1 MSESTYSENLIIKD
15 VTKFD
20 RSSGSFIERLVFNN
34 RLIVILACIAI
45 TIALGLQLKNL
56 TLNAAF
62 EKMIPTNHPYVT
74 NYLDNKKQLSGLG
87 NSLRIAVANENGTIF
102 EKEYLDTLSQINDD
116 IFLLKGVERPFM
128 KSLWTP
134 STRWMGVTE
143 EGFDG
148 GTVIPDNF
156 TGSPKN
162 LDQVRLNVERSG
174 EIGSL
179 VASDFKSSVIFVPLV
194 DVDPETKLPLD
205 YKAFSHKLEQLRD
218 KYQTGSIKIHIT
230 GFAKVVGDLIDGLEQ
245 MLVFFAITIAI
256 CAGVLYAYTRSVRA
270 TFSVVMCSLVSVVWL
285 LGLLPFLGY
294 NLDPYSIL
302 VPFLV
307 FAVGMSH
314 GAQMMNGIISDIGKG
329 NHIFVAARLSFRRL
343 FSTGLTAL
351 ITDAIGF
358 AVLMVIQIQVIQD
371 LSLIASVGVLLLI
384 ITNLILLAVVLSY
397 LGIGKGATIRSA
409 ASQKCDSDDSSEHK
423 VHPIWTFLDK
433 FTSNKWATI
442 TLVITFIMGTAGF
455 ITSLDVKIGDLD
467 SGAPE
472 LWPDSRYNLDNSFMV
487 DNYAASSDTY
497 VVMVK
502 TKQYECGMYNNL
514 IKVDALEFELQQ
526 LPSVVSTSSL
536 AGLSKYS
543 SAGMNEGNLKWFEVP
558 LNQNL
563 LNAIITRAPREL
575 FNQACDLVTV
585 YAYLTD
591 HKAETL
597 EQVVNVVEKFSA
609 ENNSEEITF
618 LSAAGNA
625 GIEAATNI
633 VVEKANTEMLFFVY
647 AAVIILAYLSF
658 RSIKAVICAILPLML
673 TSILCQ
679 ALMVGLGVGV
689 KVATLPVIALGVGI
703 GVDYALYVM
712 SVMLIN
718 HRRGMSVADAYYAA
732 LLSTGK
738 MVVLT
743 GITLGLSVS
752 TWVFSP
758 IKFQA
763 DMGVLLAFMFIWN
776 MLGALILLPALSK
789 YLLNIGEKK
798 KALASS

>member
-1 MSESTYSENLIIKD
+1 MSESTTLEDLIITNVK
-15 VTKFD
+15 KFD
-20 RSSGSFIERLVFNN
+20 RSSGNFIERLIFNN
-34 RLIVILACIAI
+34 RKFVIFVCFAV
-45 TIALGLQLKNL
+45 TVMLGMQLKGL
-56 TLNAAF
+56 SLNAAY

-74 NYLDNKKQLSGLG
+74 NYLENKDQLAGLG
-87 NSLRIAVANENGTIF
+87 NSIRIAVEIKEGTIF
-102 EKEYLDTLSQINDD
+102 EKEYLYILSQLNDD

-128 KSLWTP
+128 KSLWTS

-148 GTVIPDNF
+148 GTVIPDDYKG
-156 TGSPKN
+156 TPKN

-179 VASDFKSSVIFVPLV
+179 VSSDFKSSVIFVPLV
-194 DVDPETKLPLD
+194 DVDPESGLPLD
-205 YKAFSHKLEQLRD
+205 YQEFSQKLEQLRN

-230 GFAKVVGDLIDGLEQ
+230 GFAKVVGDLIDGLEE
-245 MLVFFAITIAI
+245 MLIFFAITIII
-256 CAGVLYAYTRSVRA
+256 CAGVLYAYTRSIQA
-270 TFSVVMCSLVSVVWL
+270 TFSVVVCSLVSVVWL
-285 LGLLPFLGY
+285 LGLLPLLGY

-314 GAQMMNGIISDIGKG
+314 GAQMMNGIIGDIGKG

-343 FSTGLTAL
+343 FSTGVTAL

-371 LSLIASVGVLLLI
+371 LSLIASIGVLLLI
-384 ITNLILLAVVLSY
+384 FTNLILLSVVLSY
-397 LGIGKGATIRSA
+397 LGIGKKATKRSA
-409 ASQKCDSDDSSEHK
+409 AVQKIDLDDSSEHK

-442 TLVITFIMGTAGF
+442 TLLVAFVMGTAGF
-455 ITSLDVKIGDLD
+455 VTSLQVKIGDLD

-472 LWPDSRYNLDNSFMV
+472 LWPDSRYNLDNTFMV

-502 TKQYECGMYNNL
+502 TKPFECGMYNNL
-514 IKVDALEFELQQ
+514 IKVDALEFELQK
-526 LPSVVSTSSL
+526 LPGVVSTTSL
-536 AGLSKYS
+536 AGLSKN
-543 SAGMNEGNLKWFEVP
+543 SAVGMNEGNFKWYEVP
-558 LNQNL
+558 FNQNL
-563 LNAIITRAPREL
+563 LNAIITRAPREI
-575 FNQACDLVTV
+575 FNQACDLLTV
-585 YAYLTD
+585 SAYLTD

-597 EQVVNVVEKFSA
+597 KQVVAVVEKFAA
-609 ENNSEEITF
+609 ENNSEGITF

-647 AAVIILAYLSF
+647 AAVIILSYLSF
-658 RSIKAVICAILPLML
+658 RSFKAVVCAILPLML

-718 HRRGMSVADAYYAA
+718 HRKGMSIADAYYAA

-763 DMGVLLAFMFIWN
+763 DMGLLLAFMFIWN

-789 YLLNIGEKK
+789 FLLNIGQKK
-798 KALASS
+798 